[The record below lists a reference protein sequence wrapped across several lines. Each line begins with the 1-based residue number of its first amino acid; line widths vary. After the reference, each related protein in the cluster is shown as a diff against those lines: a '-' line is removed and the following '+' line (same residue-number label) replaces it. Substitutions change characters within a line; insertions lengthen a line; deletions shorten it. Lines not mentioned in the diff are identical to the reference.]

1 MVAAPPVR
9 EVDDLYAVPPAEF
22 TRARNA
28 LVARLRERGEDAKA
42 REVAKLRKPT
52 AIVSAINRVARDASA
67 EVERLITS
75 VERLRRAQTRATDD
89 LPAART
95 AQRAALARLV
105 ECVGDALKNSAAGPS
120 PDLIRRISATAL
132 AAAADPATQPAFR
145 RGRLREELGP
155 PGFEALAGLRARHP
169 RVVNA
174 PSKPK
179 AGARERGKDEPSP
192 SRRAAEAQRSQHAAL
207 RAATAASKQA
217 KKLEAHAVERQRAA
231 QKSEHAA
238 AHLRAKLEELEER
251 AGRAR
256 ADADQANREAAR
268 LRGLAGGAVI
278 E

>member
-9 EVDDLYAVPPAEF
+9 EPDDLYAVPPAEF

-28 LVARLRERGEDAKA
+28 LVARLRERGEAAQA

-105 ECVGDALKNSAAGPS
+105 ERVGDALKNSAAGPS

-132 AAAADPATQPAFR
+132 AAAADPATQPALR
-145 RGRLREELGP
+145 RGRLREELAP
-155 PGFEALAGLRARHP
+155 PGFEALAGLQARHL

-174 PSKPK
+174 PAKPR
-179 AGARERGKDEPSP
+179 AGAREGGKAEPSL
-192 SRRAAEAQRSQHAAL
+192 SQRAKEQRVQRAAQ

-217 KKLEAHAVERQRAA
+217 KKLEAHAVKRQRAA
-231 QKSEHAA
+231 QKSEHAV
-238 AHLRAKLEELEER
+238 AHLRAKLAELEER
-251 AGRAR
+251 ARRAR